1 MESGCDEIE
10 YQAAK
15 RECFLDSNFKVEE
28 ASNMLGGFM
37 CMMPPHPGTLSRRA
51 CEGVWSGGPL
61 TDYLLTWHPVSGLI
75 LTDIRVCFL
84 LGAQV
89 TLR

>member
-1 MESGCDEIE
+1 MDRFVVGGREVMVESGCDEIE

-37 CMMPPHPGTLSRRA
+37 CMMPPHPST
-51 CEGVWSGGPL
+51 E
-61 TDYLLTWHPVSGLI
+61 
-75 LTDIRVCFL
+75 
-84 LGAQV
+84 
-89 TLR
+89 